1 MRHFYL
7 SLAEKAAKIG
17 MLMRRIKGNVKELWR
32 GVEKESSLLLILLG
46 FYLLLQFFVY
56 AIWPPPS
63 VSSDELNC
71 ILSLLSTVGLYFV
84 FVGGFIRS
92 LKHNYR
98 YWDFLTKGP
107 GLLLMKFG
115 NTALFLGIFL
125 FITVSIAGDCPD
137 LGWIY
142 TVARYADVIVQSTLA
157 IAGVLIATAFT
168 IQYDYYFKR
177 SSLSVK
183 LRAISVKKFETR
195 IRTVVIDILV
205 KNEGPVSIR
214 DAAVAISIMVSSNQQ
229 SGFREIIGLSDTV
242 MASWNTIPPGVKVST
257 VFLEYDGRTITF
269 HRADSQIRLPLF
281 VDMPLISLSVDYSIE
296 LTITGEGV
304 RKPVLLRC
312 DIRKE
317 EMDKIFE
324 EVLQRGGF
332 IEGDELMNMLK
343 CTQIS

>member
-1 MRHFYL
+1 MRRRYW
-7 SLAEKAAKIG
+7 SLAKKAAKIG
-17 MLMRRIKGNVKELWR
+17 VFMRRIIGKVKELR
-32 GVEKESSLLLILLG
+32 RMVGQDFSLLLILLG
-46 FYLLLQFFVY
+46 FYLLLQSFLY
-56 AIWPPPS
+56 AIWPSPS
-63 VSSDELNC
+63 VSSDELNR
-71 ILSLLSTVGLYFV
+71 IVSLLLTVGFYFI
-84 FVGGFIRS
+84 FVGSFIRS

-98 YWDFLTKGP
+98 YLDFLTKGP

-115 NTALFLGIFL
+115 NIALFIGIFL
-125 FITVSIAGDCPD
+125 FITVSIAGDSPNF
-137 LGWIY
+137 GWIY
-142 TVARYADVIVQSTLA
+142 MVARYANVIIQPMLT
-157 IAGVLIATAFT
+157 IAGALIVAAFT
-168 IQYDYYFKR
+168 IQYDYHFKR

-183 LRAISVKKFETR
+183 LRAILATKTEAS
-195 IRTVVIDILV
+195 IRTAVIDILV
-205 KNEGPVSIR
+205 KNEGPVGIR
-214 DAAVAISIMVSSNQQ
+214 DAAVAMSIMVSSNQQ

-242 MASWNTIPPGVKVST
+242 IASWNTIPPGVRVST

-269 HRADSQIRLPLF
+269 HRTGSQIKLPLF

>member
-1 MRHFYL
+1 MVGQDF
-7 SLAEKAAKIG
+7 
-17 MLMRRIKGNVKELWR
+17 
-32 GVEKESSLLLILLG
+32 SLLLILLG
-46 FYLLLQFFVY
+46 FYLLLQSFLY
-56 AIWPPPS
+56 AIWPSPS
-63 VSSDELNC
+63 VSSDELNR
-71 ILSLLSTVGLYFV
+71 IVSLLSTVGFYFI

-115 NTALFLGIFL
+115 NIALFIGIFL
-125 FITVSIAGDCPD
+125 FITVSIAGDSPNF
-137 LGWIY
+137 GWIY
-142 TVARYADVIVQSTLA
+142 MVARYANVIIQPMLT
-157 IAGVLIATAFT
+157 IAGALMAAAFT
-168 IQYDYYFKR
+168 IQYDYHFKR

-183 LRAISVKKFETR
+183 LRAILATKTEAS

-205 KNEGPVSIR
+205 KNEGPVGIR
-214 DAAVAISIMVSSNQQ
+214 DAAVAMSIMVSSNQQ
-229 SGFREIIGLSDTV
+229 TGFREIIGLSDTV
-242 MASWNTIPPGVKVST
+242 IASWNTIPPGVRVST

-269 HRADSQIRLPLF
+269 HRTGSRIRLPL
-281 VDMPLISLSVDYSIE
+281 VDMSSISLSVDYSIE

-312 DIRKE
+312 DIRKK
-317 EMDKIFE
+317 EMDKILE
-324 EVLQRGGF
+324 EVLQRGGL